1 MDIVRKIL
9 EKKKEHLTFS
19 KNRLPLNELKS
30 RVGDLEKTRDFER
43 AISRRDSAIKLIA
56 EVKRASPSKGVIRED
71 FDLAGIASIYEKKPV
86 SAVSILTEEDFFRGD
101 LSYISRAKEIT
112 TKPILRKDFIFD
124 DYQIYESRLNRA
136 DAVLLIAAILERS
149 QAEDYSYLAY
159 ELGLSVLFEV
169 HDDNELQTALAIKAK
184 IIGINNRN
192 LKTMKIDLSNT
203 LRLKKYIPADRIV
216 VAESGIRS
224 RDDVMTLNE
233 AGIDAMLIGTSLM
246 QSEDIAAKID
256 ELTLI
261 F

>member
-9 EKKKEHLTFS
+9 EKKRGRLTFS

-192 LKTMKIDLSNT
+192 LKTMEIDLSNT